1 LNSKDEGKVIIG
13 IVNHEYKDTTYYVET
28 WLTSM
33 THDNSN
39 IQIHNMYLLDTLSIT
54 LPSVPIVVD
63 EEWTLQWKKSYTFS
77 IDKPGKWQLWFL
89 LFKDEKPTLP
99 DPIDGDYANTTA
111 TLRIKKALDNEIQSL
126 KLNVVVREL

>member
-1 LNSKDEGKVIIG
+1 MNLNSKDEGKVIIG
-13 IVNHEYKDTTYYVET
+13 IVNHEYKDTTYYIETYIET

-63 EEWTLQWKKSYTFS
+63 EEWTLQWKK
-77 IDKPGKWQLWFL
+77 
-89 LFKDEKPTLP
+89 
-99 DPIDGDYANTTA
+99 A
-111 TLRIKKALDNEIQSL
+111 TLFP
-126 KLNVVVREL
+126 

>member
-1 LNSKDEGKVIIG
+1 M
-13 IVNHEYKDTTYYVET
+13 DTTVE
-28 WLTSM
+28 
-33 THDNSN
+33 
-39 IQIHNMYLLDTLSIT
+39 
-54 LPSVPIVVD
+54 
-63 EEWTLQWKKSYTFS
+63 KSYTFS

-89 LFKDEKPTLP
+89 LFKDKKPTLP